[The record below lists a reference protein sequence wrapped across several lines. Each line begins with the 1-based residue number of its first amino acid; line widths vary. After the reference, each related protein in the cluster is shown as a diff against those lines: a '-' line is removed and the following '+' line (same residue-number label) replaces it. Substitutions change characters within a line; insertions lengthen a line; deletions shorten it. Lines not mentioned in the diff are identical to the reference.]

1 MSSFLLSIIFV
12 RITYEKQFDLFH
24 NMSIIIIVKG
34 MRLQVDSRM
43 LAKGSNTVMDASK
56 IPLDKIKKFKKGID
70 RLRKI

>member
-34 MRLQVDSRM
+34 MRLQVDSPM
-43 LAKGSNTVMDASK
+43 LAKGSNPVMDASK

-70 RLRKI
+70 RL